1 MSVIGDNIRKN
12 RLKNNLT
19 TRDLAQKIGVSHTA
33 VNKFEK
39 GLLSPNKQM
48 IRKMARIF
56 KVKTQKLVL
65 DTSTLVDIKNVEFRE
80 EERITKKNKE
90 LIEYIAK
97 EELERY
103 SNLLEYFPEERFLS
117 FDTEKYTEEISSYE
131 DIENKA
137 ASIRE
142 KLGAGEMAVF
152 SMTELLENNGLII
165 IFAESV
171 EGFSAQEGY
180 IQEKYLFVTLRK
192 EKTEEEQRYLLA
204 SELARIVLDIKNP
217 DLDKEDVNNEFA
229 SSFLMSREL
238 ITRDIGERRKK
249 ISFYELE
256 ELRKK
261 YRLPEIII
269 IKRLRQLKI
278 ISEAEKTRLYNYVKD
293 KTGETDNKT
302 EIKNEKSD
310 KYKKIVIEA
319 VLEKYIDYKKGAKFL
334 NMLEKDFLCLID
346 EKKQG

>member
-65 DTSTLVDIKNVEFRE
+65 DTSTLVDIKNIEFRD

-97 EELERY
+97 EELEKY

-117 FDTEKYTEEISSYE
+117 FSPEKYREEIFSYE
-131 DIENKA
+131 DIEDKA
-137 ASIRE
+137 ANIRE
-142 KLGAGEMAVF
+142 KLGAGNMAVF
-152 SMTELLENNGLII
+152 SLTELLENNGLII

-171 EGFSAQEGY
+171 DGFSAQEGY

-204 SELARIVLDIKNP
+204 SELSRIVFDIKNP
-217 DLDKEDVNNEFA
+217 DLDTEDVNNEFA

-238 ITRDIGERRKK
+238 IIKDTGERRKK
-249 ISFYELE
+249 ISFFELD
-256 ELRKK
+256 ELCRK
-261 YRLPEIII
+261 YRLPGTII
-269 IKRLRQLKI
+269 IKRLRDLKI
-278 ISEAEKTRLYNYVKD
+278 ISEAEKTRLYNHVKD
-293 KTGETDNKT
+293 KSEGPSDEA

-310 KYKKIVIEA
+310 KYKKMVLEA

-346 EKKQG
+346 EKK

>member
-65 DTSTLVDIKNVEFRE
+65 DTSTLVDIKNIEFRE

-97 EELERY
+97 EELEKY
-103 SNLLEYFPEERFLS
+103 SNLLEYFPEERFPS
-117 FDTEKYTEEISSYE
+117 FDTAKYREVISAYE
-131 DIENKA
+131 DIEEKA
-137 ASIRE
+137 ASIRK
-142 KLGAGEMAVF
+142 KLGAGEKAVF
-152 SMTELLENNGLII
+152 GMTELLENNGLII

-192 EKTEEEQRYLLA
+192 EKTEEAQRYLLA
-204 SELARIVLDIKNP
+204 SELARIVLEINDPALNT
-217 DLDKEDVNNEFA
+217 EDVNNEFA

-238 ITRDIGERRKK
+238 IIKDIGERRKK

-261 YRLPEIII
+261 YRLPEIVI

-278 ISEAEKTRLYNYVKD
+278 ISEAEKIRLYNHVKD
-293 KTGETDNKT
+293 KNGESDDGT
-302 EIKNEKSD
+302 EIKHEKSD

-334 NMLEKDFLCLID
+334 NMLEKDFLSLIN
-346 EKKQG
+346 EKK

>member
-65 DTSTLVDIKNVEFRE
+65 DTSTLVDIKNIEFRE

-90 LIEYIAK
+90 LIEFIAK
-97 EELERY
+97 EELEKY

-117 FDTEKYTEEISSYE
+117 FDTEKYKEELSSYE
-131 DIENKA
+131 EIEEKA
-137 ASIRE
+137 ANIRK
-142 KLGAGEMAVF
+142 KLGAGEMTVF
-152 SMTELLENNGLII
+152 SLTELLENNGLII

-192 EKTEEEQRYLLA
+192 EKTEEEQRCLLA
-204 SELARIVLDIKNP
+204 SELARIVLDINDP
-217 DLDKEDVNNEFA
+217 GLDTEDVNNEFA

-238 ITRDIGERRKK
+238 IIKDTGEKRKK

-261 YRLPEIII
+261 YRLPETMIIA
-269 IKRLRQLKI
+269 RLRNLKI
-278 ISEAEKTRLYNYVKD
+278 ISEAEKTRLFNYVKD
-293 KTGETDNKT
+293 NTAVTAKET

-310 KYKKIVIEA
+310 RYKKMVIEA

-346 EKKQG
+346 EKKKN

>member
-310 KYKKIVIEA
+310 KYNSFYCVGFFMKLGYKI
-319 VLEKYIDYKKGAKFL
+319 K
-334 NMLEKDFLCLID
+334 
-346 EKKQG
+346 

>member
-19 TRDLAQKIGVSHTA
+19 TRDLAQKIGISHTA

-103 SNLLEYFPEERFLS
+103 SNLLEYFPEERFMS

-137 ASIRE
+137 ASIRA

-180 IQEKYLFVTLRK
+180 IQEKYLFVTLRR
-192 EKTEEEQRYLLA
+192 ERTEEEQRYLLA
-204 SELARIVLDIKNP
+204 SELARIVLDIKNS

-238 ITRDIGERRKK
+238 IIGDIGERRKK

-293 KTGETDNKT
+293 KGKETENKT

-346 EKKQG
+346 EKK

>member
-56 KVKTQKLVL
+56 KVRTQKLVL
-65 DTSTLVDIKNVEFRE
+65 DTSTLVDIKNIEFRD

-97 EELERY
+97 EELEKY
-103 SNLLEYFPEERFLS
+103 SNLLEYFPQERFLS
-117 FDTEKYTEEISSYE
+117 FIPDKYKEEIFSYE
-131 DIENKA
+131 EIEEKA
-137 ASIRE
+137 ANIRG

-152 SMTELLENNGLII
+152 GLTELLENNGLII

-180 IQEKYLFVTLRK
+180 ILDKYLFVTLRK
-192 EKTEEEQRYLLA
+192 EKTEEKQRYLLA
-204 SELARIVLDIKNP
+204 NELARLVLARKNP
-217 DLDKEDVNNEFA
+217 DLDIEDINDEFV
-229 SSFLMSREL
+229 SSFLMSRDMV
-238 ITRDIGERRKK
+238 IRDIGNRRRK
-249 ISFYELE
+249 ISLFELE
-256 ELRKK
+256 ELTKK
-261 YRLPEIII
+261 YRLPEKVI
-269 IKRLRQLKI
+269 IKRLRKLKI
-278 ISEAEKTRLYNYVKD
+278 ISEAEKTRLLNYIKD
-293 KTGETDNKT
+293 QTIFEDEEIN
-302 EIKNEKSD
+302 IKNEKSD
-310 KYKKIVIEA
+310 KYKKTVIEA

-334 NMLEKDFLCLID
+334 NMLEKDFLKLID
-346 EKKQG
+346 EKK

>member
-56 KVKTQKLVL
+56 KVKTQRLVL
-65 DTSTLVDIKNVEFRE
+65 DTSTLVDIKNIEFRDE
-80 EERITKKNKE
+80 EKITKKNKE

-97 EELERY
+97 EELEKY
-103 SNLLEYFPEERFLS
+103 SNLLEFFPKERFLS
-117 FDTEKYTEEISSYE
+117 FTPDKYREEISSYE
-131 DIENKA
+131 EIEEKA
-137 ASIRE
+137 ANIRK
-142 KLGAGEMAVF
+142 KLGAGETAVF
-152 SMTELLENNGLII
+152 SLTELLENNGLII

-171 EGFSAQEGY
+171 DGFSAQEGY

-192 EKTEEEQRYLLA
+192 EDTDEKQRYLLA
-204 SELARIVLDIKNP
+204 NELGRLLLDIKKP
-217 DLDKEDVNNEFA
+217 DLETEDVNDEFA
-229 SSFLMSREL
+229 SSFLMSRDML
-238 ITRDIGERRKK
+238 IRDIGKRRRK

-261 YRLPEIII
+261 YRLPEMII
-269 IKRLRQLKI
+269 IKRLRNLKI
-278 ISEAEKTRLYNYVKD
+278 ISEAEKTRLQNYVKD
-293 KTGETDNKT
+293 YPVYTSEGEKS
-302 EIKNEKSD
+302 KNERSD

-334 NMLEKDFLCLID
+334 NMLEKDFLNLID
-346 EKKQG
+346 EKK

>member
-65 DTSTLVDIKNVEFRE
+65 DTSSLVDIKNIEFRD

-97 EELERY
+97 EELEKY

-117 FDTEKYTEEISSYE
+117 FDPEKYREEISSYAE
-131 DIENKA
+131 IEEKA
-137 ASIRE
+137 AIIRE
-142 KLGAGEMAVF
+142 RLGAGEMAVF
-152 SMTELLENNGLII
+152 GLTELLENNGLII

-204 SELARIVLDIKNP
+204 SELARIVFDVKNP
-217 DLDKEDVNNEFA
+217 DLDTEDVNNEFA

-238 ITRDIGERRKK
+238 VIKDTGERRKK

-261 YRLPEIII
+261 YRLPETVI

-278 ISEAEKTRLYNYVKD
+278 ISEAEKIRLYNYVKEKD
-293 KTGETDNKT
+293 GERDNRT
-302 EIKNEKSD
+302 EIKNEKFD

-319 VLEKYIDYKKGAKFL
+319 VLENILIIKKEQ
-334 NMLEKDFLCLID
+334 NS
-346 EKKQG
+346 

>member
-56 KVKTQKLVL
+56 KVRTQKLVL
-65 DTSTLVDIKNVEFRE
+65 DTSTLVDIKNIEFRD

-97 EELERY
+97 EELEKY
-103 SNLLEYFPEERFLS
+103 SNLLEYFPQERFLS
-117 FDTEKYTEEISSYE
+117 FIPDKYKEEIFSYE
-131 DIENKA
+131 EIEEKA
-137 ASIRE
+137 ANIRG

-152 SMTELLENNGLII
+152 GLTELLENNGLII

-180 IQEKYLFVTLRK
+180 ILDKYLFVTLRK
-192 EKTEEEQRYLLA
+192 EKTEDKQRYLLA
-204 SELARIVLDIKNP
+204 NELARLVLARKNP
-217 DLDKEDVNNEFA
+217 DLDIEDINDEFV
-229 SSFLMSREL
+229 SSFLMSRDMV
-238 ITRDIGERRKK
+238 IRDIGNRRRK
-249 ISFYELE
+249 ISLFELE
-256 ELRKK
+256 ELTKK
-261 YRLPEIII
+261 YRLPEKVI
-269 IKRLRQLKI
+269 IKRLRKLKI
-278 ISEAEKTRLYNYVKD
+278 ISEAEKTRLLNYIKD
-293 KTGETDNKT
+293 QTIFEYEEIN
-302 EIKNEKSD
+302 IKNEKSD
-310 KYKKIVIEA
+310 KYKKTVIEA

-334 NMLEKDFLCLID
+334 NMLEKDFLKLID
-346 EKKQG
+346 EKK